1 MQIQLAS
8 DQTSDS
14 FDCNHQAILSSKT
27 NLSQSDTSFDPEDE
41 NPDDDSD
48 NKSDKSSDSGHSSDD
63 SDNTLDLSISTDNL
77 VQTIIKGSKVLP
89 PTTECVCSTKSC

>member
-1 MQIQLAS
+1 M
-8 DQTSDS
+8 TSK
-14 FDCNHQAILSSKT
+14 N
-27 NLSQSDTSFDPEDE
+27 SFDPEDE
-41 NPDDDSD
+41 NPDDESD

-63 SDNTLDLSISTDNL
+63 FDNTLDLPITADNL